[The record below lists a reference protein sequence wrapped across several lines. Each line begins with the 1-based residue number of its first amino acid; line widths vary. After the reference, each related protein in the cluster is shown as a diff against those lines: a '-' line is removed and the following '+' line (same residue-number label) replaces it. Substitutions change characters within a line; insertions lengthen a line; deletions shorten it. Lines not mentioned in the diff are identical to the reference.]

1 MIKTLQWSKDWSDG
15 EDRFDPPKC
24 VQDLDETTIGELIE
38 LINDTKIDQ
47 AAKTA
52 FPAEMRAEE
61 EFEEREDGREEFF
74 DAVVDDEDMGD
85 ESEEVLVQER
95 EMLEEVPLPGNTTDE
110 AKRKSEW
117 LKLPR
122 AARAAIRRLHN

>member
-1 MIKTLQWSKDWSDG
+1 M
-15 EDRFDPPKC
+15 
-24 VQDLDETTIGELIE
+24 
-38 LINDTKIDQ
+38 INDTRIDR

-61 EFEEREDGREEFF
+61 EFEEREEGREELF
-74 DAVVDDEDMGD
+74 DSIADDEDIGD
-85 ESEEVLVQER
+85 DTEDVLIQER
-95 EMLEEVPLPGNTTDE
+95 EMLKEVPLPGNTTDE

-122 AARAAIRRLHN
+122 AARAAIR